1 MKVIITVSTK
11 VTFNSGEQG
20 EDEGGGRG
28 AKIGKWMPG
37 GNQESVC
44 SNVQILY
51 LCVMTN

>member
-1 MKVIITVSTK
+1 MKVIISVCTK
-11 VTFNSGEQG
+11 AIFNRGEQG
-20 EDEGGGRG
+20 EDEGGGG
-28 AKIGKWMPG
+28 GTKIGKWMPG

>member
-1 MKVIITVSTK
+1 MVYSVPT
-11 VTFNSGEQG
+11 
-20 EDEGGGRG
+20 EGTHK
-28 AKIGKWMPG
+28 ASLFPLIFKIGKWMPG